1 MRSILATFLA
11 ILITLCP
18 LLCGAAEFGQGA
30 HRHDVA
36 ENSSHDSSAPD
47 QCPEEGDNCI
57 CQGAV
62 QGGHVRFFGAETFN
76 HSILVGL
83 LFPLSLNTLSH
94 QARERSST
102 GLADW
107 GNALAVRS
115 FLQNYRC

>member
-30 HRHDVA
+30 HRHDV
-36 ENSSHDSSAPD
+36 SGSPSHDSSAPD

-62 QGGHVRFFGAETFN
+62 QADHIRFLGAHATG
-76 HSILVGL
+76 HSIIVGL
-83 LFPLSLNTLSH
+83 LLPTPLHLLFSLS
-94 QARERSST
+94 QKGAST
-102 GLADW
+102 GLGRW